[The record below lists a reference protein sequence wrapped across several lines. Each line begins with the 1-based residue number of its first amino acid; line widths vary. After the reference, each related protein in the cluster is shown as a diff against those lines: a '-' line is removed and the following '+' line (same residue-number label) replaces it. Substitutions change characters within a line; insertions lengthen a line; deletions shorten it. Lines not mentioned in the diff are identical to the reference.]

1 MQQQQQQS
9 MHMSQAS
16 SSSEHPGDSTTG
28 DVTSDLVGSNVEAMT
43 WTRSG
48 ATRWTQEATS
58 QPHKEQHLQED
69 SQSGRLHHST
79 YHNPS
84 PSVSSWRNQAV
95 NAEGLAFGSSSDA
108 PSGDST
114 RGSHSRLVPSNMG
127 GGSSSSLF
135 YPSHSMD
142 NSLSSPTPQ
151 GSRQVA
157 SKTYLLEQQQQQ
169 QQQPVAPKTPS
180 SSKYDTEDNQ
190 LFVDEG
196 DARRRKLSA

>member
-16 SSSEHPGDSTTG
+16 SSSEHHGDSTTG
-28 DVTSDLVGSNVEAMT
+28 DMTSDLVGSNVEAMT

-48 ATRWTQEATS
+48 ATRWTQEDK
-58 QPHKEQHLQED
+58 QQHLQEN
-69 SQSGRLHHST
+69 SQSGRLHHSS

-84 PSVSSWRNQAV
+84 PSVSSWRNQAM

-114 RGSHSRLVPSNMG
+114 RGSHSRLVPSNMS
-127 GGSSSSLF
+127 GGSSTSLF

-142 NSLSSPTPQ
+142 NGVSSPTPQ

-169 QQQPVAPKTPS
+169 VQSVAPKTPS
-180 SSKYDTEDNQ
+180 SSKYDAEDNQ